1 MAYHDN
7 VPGNAGGLYRPDEDV
22 DIIAPYADAIV
33 VNNFESGEWLEYTIS
48 VSQAGTYRLEALT
61 SSEFERS
68 RWHMEIDGVDVTGP
82 VTVPN
87 TGSWRTFQ
95 WMGVG
100 GVSLATGRHVLRLHA
115 EQEYF
120 NLDALRIVQ

>member
-1 MAYHDN
+1 
-7 VPGNAGGLYRPDEDV
+7 GGHT
-22 DIIAPYADAIV
+22 IAPYPAGQV
-33 VNNFESGEWLEYTIS
+33 VNNFGTGGWLEDTIS
-48 VSQAGTYRLEALT
+48 VSQTSTYRLEALP
-61 SSEFERS
+61 SSEFEGS

-87 TGSWRTFQ
+87 TGSWRSFQ